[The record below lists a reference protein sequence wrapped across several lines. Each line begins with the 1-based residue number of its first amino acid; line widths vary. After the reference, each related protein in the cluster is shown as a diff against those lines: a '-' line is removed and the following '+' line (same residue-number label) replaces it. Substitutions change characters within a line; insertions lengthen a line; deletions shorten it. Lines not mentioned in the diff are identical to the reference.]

1 MIHLVI
7 LEAGEN
13 PNKDTE
19 ILLACEQYYKDFKIN
34 NEMNIEV
41 ICDEVI
47 FWRVL
52 KYHINKSQ
60 IKPLL
65 G

>member
-1 MIHLVI
+1 LIHLVI

-47 FWRVL
+47 F
-52 KYHINKSQ
+52 
-60 IKPLL
+60 
-65 G
+65 